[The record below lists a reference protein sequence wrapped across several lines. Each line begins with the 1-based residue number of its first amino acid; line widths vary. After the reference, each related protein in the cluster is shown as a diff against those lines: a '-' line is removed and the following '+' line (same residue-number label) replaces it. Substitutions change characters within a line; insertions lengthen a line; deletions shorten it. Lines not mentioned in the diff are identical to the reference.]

1 MATLDR
7 DLFFARG
14 AIALDLLALGVH
26 PLHVSGLALVDKSG
40 NLRGDLVS
48 CVDNF
53 LVNGQLSLLRL
64 TDNSEV
70 HVGPRVADILPQLR
84 DVHDVVGLA
93 EHWCQVG
100 RVSRLDL
107 PVAVLVLHLHELVEV
122 ATIEIL
128 LVEAG
133 VVLALIVCVGNDSLG
148 NVLRVVLQEL
158 LLLLDPLRTIEIL
171 QLLKG
176 LHALAGKNGR
186 GDTSLFF
193 AHKVLTRGHREG
205 DGAALSTAG
214 LPPDTA
220 GDGAAVSGI
229 ERGTGWHA
237 QRIDVVTIL
246 VAFLGVHQIR
256 RQLVHENARVLEGLR
271 HVGPHASA
279 TIGLVHETR
288 LNTRGLAQGNELT
301 ASGTNLIRGDPH
313 ADTHLVRLAVEL
325 VDLAVAV
332 GPVGVVEDEG
342 ALAAAGSTLNIGGL
356 SLVHRGDGVV
366 LIHPLGVDRVT
377 RQNLGVVAH
386 RGERAGGRRK
396 QASADHATV
405 IVTTIIFYELV
416 ITQLI
421 HLGDFAGGNA
431 VGINR
436 GTLSSSIGSC
446 LLGARNCRLNW

>member
-7 DLFFARG
+7 NLFLVRG
-14 AIALDLLALGVH
+14 AIALDLLALRVH

-176 LHALAGKNGR
+176 LHALVGKNGR
-186 GDTSLFF
+186 GDTSLIL

-220 GDGAAVSGI
+220 GDGAAVSGR
-229 ERGTGWHA
+229 ERILGHP

-271 HVGPHASA
+271 NVGPHASA

-288 LNTRGLAQGNELT
+288 LDTRGLAQGNELT

-342 ALAAAGSTLNIGGL
+342 APC
-356 SLVHRGDGVV
+356 RC
-366 LIHPLGVDRVT
+366 
-377 RQNLGVVAH
+377 RQCPQY
-386 RGERAGGRRK
+386 RR
-396 QASADHATV
+396 S
-405 IVTTIIFYELV
+405 
-416 ITQLI
+416 
-421 HLGDFAGGNA
+421 
-431 VGINR
+431 
-436 GTLSSSIGSC
+436 
-446 LLGARNCRLNW
+446 